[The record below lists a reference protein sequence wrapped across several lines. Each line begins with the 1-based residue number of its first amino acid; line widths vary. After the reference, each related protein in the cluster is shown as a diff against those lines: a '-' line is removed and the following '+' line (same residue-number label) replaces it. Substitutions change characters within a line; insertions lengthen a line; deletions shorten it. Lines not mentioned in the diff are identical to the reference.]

1 MTNYKAGEGYKK
13 GYQTRM
19 DGGAL
24 PSNAMVSTQD
34 PYWSEF
40 STGWNDA
47 DEAII
52 SEAREQMASC
62 GKAKCCKSKKNKNFI
77 QD

>member
-1 MTNYKAGEGYKK
+1 MTNYTPGEGYKK

-19 DGGAL
+19 NGGAM
-24 PSNAMVSTQD
+24 PSNTLLGNQD
-34 PYWSEF
+34 PYWNEYI
-40 STGWNDA
+40 TGWNDA

-52 SEAREQMASC
+52 SEAREEMTS
-62 GKAKCCKSKKNKNFI
+62 GKTRCCKSTKNKNFI

>member
-1 MTNYKAGEGYKK
+1 MTNYSPGEGYKK

-19 DGGAL
+19 NGGAL
-24 PSNAMVSTQD
+24 PSNAMISTQD

-40 STGWNDA
+40 STGWQDA
-47 DEAII
+47 DEKII
-52 SEAREQMASC
+52 SEAREQMSC
-62 GKAKCCKSKKNKNFI
+62 SKPKCCKKKNFI